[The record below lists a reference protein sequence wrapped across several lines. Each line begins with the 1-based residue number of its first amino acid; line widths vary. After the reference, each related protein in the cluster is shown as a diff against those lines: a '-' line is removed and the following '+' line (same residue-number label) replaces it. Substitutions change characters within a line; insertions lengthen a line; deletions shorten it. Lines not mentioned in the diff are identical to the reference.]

1 MVSDD
6 KDRDI
11 SGRKDKLE
19 IQADQLNDDLS
30 YDSDAASD
38 IEQELERALADSEE
52 GEATEEIDF
61 NVTKEKKPGSV
72 GKFIAPVLVLAI
84 AAGAAGYIVMH
95 PEIINRESWG
105 LSAPLASGAAPAP
118 AESGDIKLAQA
129 DLSEAL
135 PQPTATQNE
144 VAPASGAAEATPPV
158 DPIAPVSSAAEE
170 SSAAPAPDAAAQQ
183 ASPAETPHTDAAAAI
198 PSAAAPVAEASV
210 VPPASES
217 PVVATPSAP
226 ATEPEKTAAAATE
239 PTKGEIKLVQAETP
253 AAPPALSAP
262 PDASA
267 KLAAPVADAAP
278 PDPGKLK
285 DVTPPPISPT
295 RGAKTDASSPPPIV
309 PPVAERPVKASDAY
323 YDSSAGIPSGKV
335 GATAGPRK
343 VDPNIEPGQKF
354 VVVSGVRN
362 ANDSESMIVAAG
374 RALKL
379 GRYDAALDMYDTL
392 YAKNKRDPRILMGR
406 AVAQQNLGK
415 DDAAIS
421 SYRELLDL
429 DPDATDALANML
441 GLLKKQE
448 PATALQRMMDMA
460 KRYPTNAGLAAQI
473 GIAQGEMGN
482 YAEAVRYLNMAA
494 TLDPSNPQHPFNMAV
509 LADRQGDTAN
519 AIKFY
524 EQALQANAINGD
536 HSSVPKEVI
545 YDRLSTLRGQ

>member
-11 SGRKDKLE
+11 SARKDKLE

-30 YDSDAASD
+30 YSGDDASD

-52 GEATEEIDF
+52 GDATEEIDF
-61 NVTKEKKPGSV
+61 NVTKEKKSGSV

-95 PEIINRESWG
+95 PEIINRENWG
-105 LSAPLASGAAPAP
+105 LSAPVVAGTSP
-118 AESGDIKLAQA
+118 AESGDITLAQA

-144 VAPASGAAEATPPV
+144 AAPASGATEAAPV
-158 DPIAPVSSAAEE
+158 SDPIAPVTPAPDASAV
-170 SSAAPAPDAAAQQ
+170 PAPDAAASQTP
-183 ASPAETPHTDAAAAI
+183 PAQTPPADVAAATPPTSVAGT
-198 PSAAAPVAEASV
+198 PS
-210 VPPASES
+210 VPPAAEAPEVPSPASEPEKS
-217 PVVATPSAP
+217 ASAP
-226 ATEPEKTAAAATE
+226 AEPPKE
-239 PTKGEIKLVQAETP
+239 EIKLAQAETP

-262 PDASA
+262 EDTT
-267 KLAAPVADAAP
+267 KLAVPVADAKT

-285 DVTPPPISPT
+285 DITPPPISPT
-295 RGAKTDASSPPPIV
+295 QGAKTDASSPPPIV
-309 PPVAERPVKASDAY
+309 PPAAEKPGKASDAY
-323 YDSSAGIPSGKV
+323 YDSSAGMPTGKN
-335 GATAGPRK
+335 GGTAGPRK

-362 ANDSESMIVAAG
+362 ASDSESMIVAAG

-379 GRYDAALDMYDTL
+379 GRYDAALEMYDAL

-460 KRYPTNAGLAAQI
+460 KRYPANSGLAAQI

-482 YAEAVRYLNMAA
+482 YPEAVRYLNMAA

-509 LADRQGDTAN
+509 LADRQGDTAS

-524 EQALQANAINGD
+524 EQALQANAISASG
-536 HSSVPKEVI
+536 HTSIPKEVI

>member
-61 NVTKEKKPGSV
+61 NVTKEKKSGSV
-72 GKFIAPVLVLAI
+72 GKFIAPVLVLAM

-105 LSAPLASGAAPAP
+105 LSAPVVAGTPP
-118 AESGDIKLAQA
+118 AESSDITLAQA

-144 VAPASGAAEATPPV
+144 VAPASGAPESAPV
-158 DPIAPVSSAAEE
+158 TDPIAPVAPAPEA
-170 SSAAPAPDAAAQQ
+170 SAAPAADAAPAPVPPADTAVATASAPVPAAEVP
-183 ASPAETPHTDAAAAI
+183 ASPPAAETP
-198 PSAAAPVAEASV
+198 P
-210 VPPASES
+210 
-217 PVVATPSAP
+217 AP
-226 ATEPEKTAAAATE
+226 AVEPEKSATVAAE
-239 PTKGEIKLVQAETP
+239 PPKEEIKLAQAETP

-262 PDASA
+262 PDST
-267 KLAAPVADAAP
+267 KLAVPVTDALA

-295 RGAKTDASSPPPIV
+295 QGAKTEASVPPPIV
-309 PPVAERPVKASDAY
+309 PPVAEKPAKVSDAY
-323 YDSSAGIPSGKV
+323 YDSNAGMPSGKA

-362 ANDSESMIVAAG
+362 ASDSESMIVAAG

-379 GRYDAALDMYDTL
+379 GRYDAALDMYDAL

-421 SYRELLDL
+421 SYRELLDI

-460 KRYPTNAGLAAQI
+460 KRYPTNPGLAAQI

-482 YAEAVRYLNMAA
+482 YPEAVRYLNMAA

-509 LADRQGDTAN
+509 LADRQGDKTN

-524 EQALQANAINGD
+524 EQALQANAIGGE
-536 HSSVPKEVI
+536 HSSVSKEVI